1 MAERVPPGR
10 AGRLW
15 LLGRLASARRSVEL
29 LDRKRKLLQRED
41 ARLSAL
47 CDATR
52 ARWETACAEAETW
65 GLRATVLGGASEMA
79 LAAAPVAGRA
89 RVDLTWRNTMGV
101 PHPDVSRSEPA
112 VIRSADA
119 AAANAAVGPAAAAYR
134 RALEAA
140 VAHAA
145 AEMSRR
151 VVAVELRATERRQ
164 RAIERHRLPALEDDL
179 ARLELR
185 LDELERDE
193 RVVARWAQ
201 QRRLESRG
209 PQARHAPGVSA
220 P

>member
-15 LLGRLASARRSVEL
+15 LLGRLASARRSVDL

-41 ARLSAL
+41 ARLAGL
-47 CDATR
+47 CDETR
-52 ARWETACAEAETW
+52 RGWEIACVDGEKW
-65 GLRATVLGGASEMA
+65 GLRATVLGGASDVA
-79 LAAAPVAGRA
+79 VAAAAVAGRA
-89 RVDLTWRNTMGV
+89 SVDLTWRNTMGV
-101 PHPDVSRSEPA
+101 SHPDVSLSEPA
-112 VIRSADA
+112 VLPSAQA

-145 AEMSRR
+145 ADMSRR
-151 VVAVELRATERRQ
+151 VVNVELRATERRQ
-164 RAIERHRLPALEDDL
+164 RAIERHRLPALEEAL

-201 QRRLESRG
+201 QRRLELRRSRG
-209 PQARHAPGVSA
+209 QVPHEALAK
-220 P
+220 

>member
-41 ARLSAL
+41 VRLSAL
-47 CDATR
+47 CDQTR
-52 ARWETACAEAETW
+52 ARWETACADAERW
-65 GLRATVLGGASEMA
+65 GLRATVLGGASDVA
-79 LAAAPVAGRA
+79 RAAAAVAGRA
-89 RVDLTWRNTMGV
+89 SVDLTWRNTMGV

-112 VIRSADA
+112 VLPSQDA
-119 AAANAAVGPAAAAYR
+119 AAANAAVAPAAAAYR

-145 AEMSRR
+145 ADMSRR
-151 VVAVELRATERRQ
+151 VVNAELRATERRQ
-164 RAIERHRLPALEDDL
+164 RAIERHRLPALEEDL

-193 RVVARWAQ
+193 RVVVRWAQ
-201 QRRLESRG
+201 QRRLESRRTRG
-209 PQARHAPGVSA
+209 RPSSGVPAP
-220 P
+220 